1 MVTGMPN
8 RRASDGQLLEG
19 TGKMPKM
26 KTKSG
31 AKKRFKLT
39 GKGKVVMYPSQRRHR
54 QHSRPKKMKRQARGP
69 EIINDSDAR
78 VIKKIYLPY
87 GL

>member
-1 MVTGMPN
+1 
-8 RRASDGQLLEG
+8 
-19 TGKMPKM
+19 MPKM

-39 GKGKVVMYPSQRRHR
+39 GSGKVVMYPSQRRHR
-54 QHSRPKKMKRQARGP
+54 QISRPTKMKRQARGP
-69 EIINDSDAR
+69 ELMNESDAK
-78 VIKKIYLPY
+78 VVKKIYLPN

>member
-1 MVTGMPN
+1 
-8 RRASDGQLLEG
+8 
-19 TGKMPKM
+19 MPKM

-31 AKKRFKLT
+31 AKKRFKLS

-54 QHSRPKKMKRQARGP
+54 QISRPKKMKRQARGP
-69 EIINDSDAR
+69 EVINPSDAK

-87 GL
+87 GLD

>member
-1 MVTGMPN
+1 
-8 RRASDGQLLEG
+8 
-19 TGKMPKM
+19 MPKM

-39 GKGKVVMYPSQRRHR
+39 AGGKVVMYPSQRRHR
-54 QHSRPKKMKRQARGP
+54 QISRPKKMKRQARGP
-69 EIINDSDAR
+69 QVINPSDAK
-78 VIKKIYLPY
+78 VIKKTYLPY

>member
-1 MVTGMPN
+1 
-8 RRASDGQLLEG
+8 
-19 TGKMPKM
+19 MPKM

-54 QHSRPKKMKRQARGP
+54 QISRPKKMKRQARGP
-69 EIINDSDAR
+69 EVINPSDAK
-78 VIKKIYLPY
+78 VIKKMYLPY
-87 GL
+87 GLD

>member
-1 MVTGMPN
+1 
-8 RRASDGQLLEG
+8 
-19 TGKMPKM
+19 MPKM

-39 GKGKVVMYPSQRRHR
+39 GSGKVVMYPAQRRHR
-54 QHSRPKKMKRQARGP
+54 QISRPKKMKRQHRGA
-69 EIINDSDAR
+69 ELMNESDGK
-78 VIKKIYLPY
+78 VVKKTYLPY